1 MRRDHIKI
9 AEHELIEGIRRK
21 DRMAAEALY
30 DMYSA
35 AIFGVIIRVVQNQ
48 ELAEDLLQDTFVKAW
63 NSFNSYDASKGKLF
77 TWISNIARNSAIDKL
92 RSKDFRNHS
101 NIDKIENNVYAI
113 DEQQYVEINSDG
125 MGVRELVEKLKPQDK
140 VILDLIYFK
149 GYTHVEVSDELHL
162 PLGTVKTRLRSA
174 INTLKSFFN

>member
-1 MRRDHIKI
+1 LRKDNIKL
-9 AEHELIEGIRRK
+9 AEHELIQGIRRK

-63 NSFNSYDASKGKLF
+63 NSFNSYDESKGKLF
-77 TWISNIARNSAIDKL
+77 TWMSNIARNSAIDKL
-92 RSKDFRNHS
+92 RSKDFRNHN

-162 PLGTVKTRLRSA
+162 PLGTVKTRVRMAILELR
-174 INTLKSFFN
+174 KKFN